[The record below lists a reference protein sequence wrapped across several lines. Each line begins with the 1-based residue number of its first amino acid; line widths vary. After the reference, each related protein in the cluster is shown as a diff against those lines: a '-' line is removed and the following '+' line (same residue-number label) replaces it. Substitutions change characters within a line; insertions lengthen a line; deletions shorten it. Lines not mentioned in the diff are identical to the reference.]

1 MRHPRVP
8 PQTVPQFWRNMAS
21 SGNVLYY
28 AFSDET
34 KHDMNNPVK
43 AYIFDM
49 DGTLVDNC
57 SAHVVAWQK
66 FSKEHGHALTKR
78 QILDW
83 MGAQASF
90 YVEKIFGGELPPDE
104 VTRLCEEKEALYRK
118 IYKPVLP
125 DGLREWLDYARV
137 RKVPCALATGGS
149 KANVD
154 FVLDSLSLRDYF
166 SAVVDGSMYS
176 RSKPDPEC
184 FLMAAEMLGVE
195 PAFCRV
201 YEDAVNGVAA
211 ARAAGMRVVAVT
223 FTNPREV
230 LEEAGANR
238 VIDSYRE
245 LDIWPV
251 RKDRTPEDD
260 AAIACLDRLRACAD
274 EERPSVPLAC
284 VVRVT
289 DVEDVPKANER
300 YAMASVEAAGARK
313 WRVCVVRGT
322 VERGD
327 DALFVTPDVALPDE
341 RRFRDSFRVKERV
354 YKYGFGASERVLL
367 PHVSRCIYRNNSGLL
382 CPISKFK
389 ELRPRTSEAD
399 VMRLLKLQPV
409 AELLARTQCS
419 SKPKAKHV
427 FRPGAAV
434 KKALKSPMTF
444 LEKVRR
450 HRLRF
455 EAETRDA

>member
-1 MRHPRVP
+1 M
-8 PQTVPQFWRNMAS
+8 T
-21 SGNVLYY
+21 
-28 AFSDET
+28 
-34 KHDMNNPVK
+34 NPVK

-90 YVEKIFGGELPPDE
+90 YVEKIFGRELPPDE
-104 VTRLCEEKEALYRK
+104 VARLCEEKEALYRK

-125 DGLREWLDYARV
+125 DGLREWLDYARA
-137 RKVPCALATGGS
+137 RKVPCALATGGP

-154 FVLDSLSLRDYF
+154 FVLDSLSIRDYF
-166 SAVVDGSMYS
+166 SVVVDGSMYS

-230 LEEAGANR
+230 LEDAGANR
-238 VIDSYRE
+238 VIDSYRD
-245 LDIWPV
+245 LKIWPV
-251 RKDRTPEDD
+251 KQERTPEDD
-260 AAIACLDRLRACAD
+260 AAIAYLDKLRSCAD
-274 EERPSVPLAC
+274 EKPPAVPRAC
-284 VVRVT
+284 VVKVT

-300 YAMASVEAAGARK
+300 YAMATVKAADAQS

-322 VERGD
+322 VKKGD
-327 DALFVTPDVALPDE
+327 DALFVTPEVAFPNE
-341 RRFRDSFRVKERV
+341 TRFREAFHVKERV
-354 YKYGFGASERVLL
+354 YKYGFGVSERVLL
-367 PHVSRCIYRNNSGLL
+367 PFVSRSIYRNNPGLL
-382 CPISKFK
+382 CPIARFR
-389 ELRPRTSEAD
+389 ELRPKMGEIAVRR
-399 VMRLLKLQPV
+399 VLKLQN
-409 AELLARTQCS
+409 LADLREQVQMMTR
-419 SKPKAKHV
+419 PKERHV
-427 FRPGAAV
+427 FRVP
-434 KKALKSPMTF
+434 
-444 LEKVRR
+444 
-450 HRLRF
+450 
-455 EAETRDA
+455 